1 MVYDFSTMQRSDF
14 DADGW
19 GLHDVA
25 VGIAYSQYVGFVYGL
40 RSDSNVID
48 NYKGPFLVGSAGI
61 GVGTAEGIEVGL
73 G

>member
-40 RSDSNVID
+40 RSDSPLLTITKVHS
-48 NYKGPFLVGSAGI
+48 LL
-61 GVGTAEGIEVGL
+61 EVQE
-73 G
+73 